1 MGLPGHVSHTL
12 EGQHSLQ
19 AGRAAPYLLTD
30 LETALCLYRAWQVSP
45 LMGAWT

>member
-30 LETALCLYRAWQVSP
+30 LETAFACIGPGRCHC
-45 LMGAWT
+45 